1 VRLALILGE
10 ARLSLGS
17 EGRGSG
23 RRTGQ
28 VVRVTTVGKEELYD
42 VGIPTGS
49 EAELAVA
56 KYLQTSDHLSISAIE
71 RLSASAVKAL
81 GLGPGEIRRR

>member
-1 VRLALILGE
+1 M
-10 ARLSLGS
+10 SLGS
-17 EGRGSG
+17 TGRGSG

-42 VGIPTGS
+42 VSIPTRS

-56 KYLQTSDHLSISAIE
+56 KHLQTSDHMSISAIE
-71 RLSASAVKAL
+71 ASAVKAL
-81 GLGPGEIRRR
+81 GLGPGEIRLR